1 MAKFLLAVDSNVGNS
16 PSSAMDNILLVV
28 FATLLLTSFALAAFA
43 LDPFCIV
50 IPLTFRPQ
58 SRSSASNASRTP
70 FNAVFVAVIT
80 ARAVC
85 RASRRA
91 SSVVLIASHRCNA
104 RSISETHSASPV
116 DDVAVGSVDDAHA
129 RRTRDASMPPVPSL
143 TSGGGGIAVGCA
155 GDLMMIH

>member
-28 FATLLLTSFALAAFA
+28 FATLLTSFAL
-43 LDPFCIV
+43 DPICIV

-70 FNAVFVAVIT
+70 HNAVFVAAIT

-91 SSVVLIASHRCNA
+91 SSVFLIASSHRCNA

-143 TSGGGGIAVGCA
+143 TSGGGRIAAGCA
-155 GDLMMIH
+155 GDLID

>member
-28 FATLLLTSFALAAFA
+28 FATLLLTPLTSFA

-70 FNAVFVAVIT
+70 HNAVFVAVIT

-155 GDLMMIH
+155 EDLMI

>member
-28 FATLLLTSFALAAFA
+28 FATLLLTPLTSFA

-70 FNAVFVAVIT
+70 HNAVFVAVIT

-91 SSVVLIASHRCNA
+91 SSVVLIASSHRCNA

-129 RRTRDASMPPVPSL
+129 RRTRDASMPPVASMP
-143 TSGGGGIAVGCA
+143 SGGGRIAAGCA
-155 GDLMMIH
+155 GDLID